1 MYPAN
6 KEHAMT
12 ARKPAPSRNPK
23 TASETLALRQHDIAR
38 LLDVLQ
44 MELDRH
50 AEEAKAKP
58 GDWGFAG
65 SLGKV
70 RSDLI
75 EAVGFLSNKDPEE
88 VEAFLNDA
96 E

>member
-1 MYPAN
+1 MSKRTTKTTKP
-6 KEHAMT
+6 EPT
-12 ARKPAPSRNPK
+12 AAEAYAARRN
-23 TASETLALRQHDIAR
+23 DIAR
-38 LLDVLQ
+38 LMDVLQ
-44 MELDRH
+44 MELDKH
-50 AEEAKAKP
+50 AEGAKADP
-58 GDWGFAG
+58 RNWGFAG

-75 EAVGFLSNKDPEE
+75 DLVGFLSNMDREH

>member
-1 MYPAN
+1 
-6 KEHAMT
+6 MT
-12 ARKPAPSRNPK
+12 TPDPTRKPARR
-23 TASETLALRQHDIAR
+23 TAAETYALRQSHIAR
-38 LLDVLQ
+38 LMDVLQ

-50 AEEAKAKP
+50 AVDAKAKP

-70 RSDLI
+70 SSDLI
-75 EAVGFLSNKDPEE
+75 EAVGFLSGKTREE
-88 VEAFLNDA
+88 IEAFLYDA

>member
-1 MYPAN
+1 MKKHTN
-6 KEHAMT
+6 KNA
-12 ARKPAPSRNPK
+12 KPAPTQPTAAETYAARRN
-23 TASETLALRQHDIAR
+23 DIAR

-44 MELDRH
+44 MELDKH
-50 AEEAKAKP
+50 AETAKAEP
-58 GDWGFAG
+58 RDWGFAG

-75 EAVGFLSNKDPEE
+75 EMVAFLSSVDREQIE
-88 VEAFLNDA
+88 TFLA

>member
-1 MYPAN
+1 
-6 KEHAMT
+6 
-12 ARKPAPSRNPK
+12 
-23 TASETLALRQHDIAR
+23 
-38 LLDVLQ
+38 
-44 MELDRH
+44 MELDKH
-50 AEEAKAKP
+50 AEGAKADP
-58 GDWGFAG
+58 RNWGFAG

-75 EAVGFLSNKDPEE
+75 DLVGFISNMDPEH

>member
-1 MYPAN
+1 
-6 KEHAMT
+6 MT

-23 TASETLALRQHDIAR
+23 TAAETFALRQHDIAR
-38 LLDVLQ
+38 LMDVLQ

-50 AEEAKAKP
+50 AEEAKANPK
-58 GDWGFAG
+58 DWGFAG

-88 VEAFLNDA
+88 VEAFLYDA
-96 E
+96 D

>member
-1 MYPAN
+1 MSNAP
-6 KEHAMT
+6 
-12 ARKPAPSRNPK
+12 RKPEP
-23 TASETLALRQHDIAR
+23 TAAETFAKNAADIAR
-38 LLDVLQ
+38 LMDVLQ

-50 AEEAKAKP
+50 AKDAAAKP

-75 EAVGFLSNKDPEE
+75 NTVGFMSNQDPEQ

>member
-1 MYPAN
+1 MN
-6 KEHAMT
+6 KRTTKTTKTEPT
-12 ARKPAPSRNPK
+12 AAQ
-23 TASETLALRQHDIAR
+23 TYAARQNEIAR
-38 LLDVLQ
+38 LMDVLQ
-44 MELDRH
+44 MELDKH
-50 AEEAKAKP
+50 AEGAKADP
-58 GDWGFAG
+58 RNWGFAG

-75 EAVGFLSNKDPEE
+75 DLVGFLSNMDPEH

>member
-1 MYPAN
+1 
-6 KEHAMT
+6 MT
-12 ARKPAPSRNPK
+12 KRTLKTTKPEPTAAETYAARRN
-23 TASETLALRQHDIAR
+23 DIAR
-38 LLDVLQ
+38 LMDVLQ
-44 MELDRH
+44 MELNKHD
-50 AEEAKAKP
+50 EGAKADP
-58 GDWGFAG
+58 RNWGFAG

-75 EAVGFLSNKDPEE
+75 DLVGFLSNMDPEH

>member
-1 MYPAN
+1 
-6 KEHAMT
+6 MT
-12 ARKPAPSRNPK
+12 KRTPK
-23 TASETLALRQHDIAR
+23 TTKPEPTAAETYAGRRNDIAR
-38 LLDVLQ
+38 LMDVLQ
-44 MELDRH
+44 MELDKH
-50 AEEAKAKP
+50 AEGAKADP
-58 GDWGFAG
+58 RNWGFAG

-75 EAVGFLSNKDPEE
+75 DLVGFLSNMDPEH

>member
-1 MYPAN
+1 MSEKTPPSPTSREAYA
-6 KEHAMT
+6 
-12 ARKPAPSRNPK
+12 ARRS
-23 TASETLALRQHDIAR
+23 DIAR
-38 LLDVLQ
+38 LIDVLQ

-50 AEEAKAKP
+50 AEAARAKP

-70 RSDLI
+70 RDDLI
-75 EAVGFLSNKDPEE
+75 GLVEFMSGMTREQVEGFLA
-88 VEAFLNDA
+88 EA

>member
-1 MYPAN
+1 
-6 KEHAMT
+6 MT
-12 ARKPAPSRNPK
+12 APSRTPK
-23 TASETLALRQHDIAR
+23 TAAETFALRQHDIAR
-38 LLDVLQ
+38 LMDVLQ

-70 RSDLI
+70 NSDLI
-75 EAVGFLSNKDPEE
+75 EAVAFLSGKTREDI
-88 VEAFLNDA
+88 EAFLYDA